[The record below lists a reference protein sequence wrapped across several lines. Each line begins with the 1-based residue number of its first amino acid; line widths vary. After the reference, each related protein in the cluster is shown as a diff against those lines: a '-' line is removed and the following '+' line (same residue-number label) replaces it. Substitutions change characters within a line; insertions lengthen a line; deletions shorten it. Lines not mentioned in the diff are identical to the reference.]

1 MRLTRYQ
8 VTGFRSVR
16 ESDWIE
22 TDAVTALIGV
32 NESGKTNLLVP
43 LWKLKPAKDGEIAP
57 LADLPRSQYTELR
70 DTSDQRVFVRADF
83 EPDPD
88 LVDTLVKET
97 GLTAEHFAV
106 VQVARMFGGG
116 FEVRFPEAKPPRTL
130 RNTQVLTELDAAR
143 DEIKSGTGERA
154 RRAAMLVELENGRAA
169 AGAEMLDA
177 PAIVLVRQALS
188 ELKNEGA
195 AVSPLT
201 ARWSALVSKLEE
213 METSLGATHPD
224 GVEAAA
230 GAVTK
235 RLPAFVYY
243 SMSDTRPKIML
254 SGKKVAPAP
263 VVARKAI
270 ADLVPYEGAVVGSKV
285 DALRA
290 ALQAGTAVPPP
301 KVMQIGT
308 DFLVQD
314 GNHRVCAAKL
324 EGRADMDVEV
334 VAKDQRFAD
343 ALRHA
348 LRRGRKGFE
357 AMTTVADDAARIAF
371 TNAEEEDDG
380 TFDLAAS
387 LQAKLGTEPSSG
399 E

>member
-1 MRLTRYQ
+1 MDVEGDQGRRKQSPTR
-8 VTGFRSVR
+8 VG
-16 ESDWIE
+16 
-22 TDAVTALIGV
+22 
-32 NESGKTNLLVP
+32 
-43 LWKLKPAKDGEIAP
+43 
-57 LADLPRSQYTELR
+57 R
-70 DTSDQRVFVRADF
+70 DTCANEKIVPAS
-83 EPDPD
+83 
-88 LVDTLVKET
+88 
-97 GLTAEHFAV
+97 
-106 VQVARMFGGG
+106 
-116 FEVRFPEAKPPRTL
+116 PRRL
-130 RNTQVLTELDAAR
+130 GV
-143 DEIKSGTGERA
+143 GENHRP
-154 RRAAMLVELENGRAA
+154 RCDDYA
-169 AGAEMLDA
+169 AGRRTIDGD
-177 PAIVLVRQALS
+177 VR
-188 ELKNEGA
+188 
-195 AVSPLT
+195 
-201 ARWSALVSKLEE
+201 VSKLEE